1 MTIEVRQ
8 LVVCSSVCESTD
20 ERAPEDG
27 PPPWFAQVKRELL
40 AECQA
45 WLEERLRQARE
56 R

>member
-8 LVVCSSVCESTD
+8 LVVRSNVGEESAAD
-20 ERAPEDG
+20 AAEDG
-27 PPPWFAQVKRELL
+27 PPAWVGEVKRELL

-45 WLEERLRQARE
+45 WLEDRLKQARE